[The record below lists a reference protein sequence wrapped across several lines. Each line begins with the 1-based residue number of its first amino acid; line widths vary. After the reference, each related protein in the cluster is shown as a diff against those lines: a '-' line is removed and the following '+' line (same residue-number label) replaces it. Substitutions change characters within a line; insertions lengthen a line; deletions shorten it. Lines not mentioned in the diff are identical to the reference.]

1 MDQLDRLFDQ
11 VVRALAGRGPE
22 RALEPVQVAELY
34 QELVPYRQYRT
45 ALRLD
50 THQDYEMAL
59 LRLLAG
65 ERGYARVEPAQA
77 QEALVAQAQAPYPE
91 TSVVREFAAATV
103 FLNPQAARAVLAGE
117 EAYAP
122 PSPPTTTPAGGAAE
136 AAGAAGVASEES
148 GAMEES
154 CPYCDAELPRGRQL
168 FYCPFCGGN
177 LKGVQCPECRTEL
190 EVGWLYCTTCGRKMG
205 GD

>member
-168 FYCPFCGGN
+168 FYCPFCGGHP
-177 LKGVQCPECRTEL
+177 KV
-190 EVGWLYCTTCGRKMG
+190 V
-205 GD
+205 